1 MLFGKSDWKIFE
13 KGIEKEWLVTN
24 GIGGFASSTI
34 IGANTR
40 RYHGLLVAAL
50 KPPVNRHLVLSKIDE
65 SISIDGVS
73 YNLFSYQTPDFIM
86 KGYQYLQNVEINAV
100 PAFIYSIG
108 DVFLEKKVCMI
119 YGQNTVVVTYHII
132 NGESNCSLRLT
143 PLVNFRDYH
152 FNSSREHM
160 RFSQKHKDRE
170 VSIKPYDYPEDIVI
184 KCSEGSF
191 ISQSECYFYNM
202 DYAVERERGLHSTED
217 LFIPGY
223 FEVDVSP
230 YEEKDITIVAT
241 IGNEIK
247 HLDGKAY
254 IEEEEKRIKAL
265 VDKAGYEDKLA
276 RQLVKAADNFIVYR
290 QSTDAKTIIA
300 GYPWFTDWGRDTM
313 IAFAGLTLATKRFD
327 DAREILY
334 TFSLYVKDGLIPNVF
349 PDAGCEPA
357 YNTVDAPL
365 WYFEA
370 VSKYIE
376 YTGDID
382 FIREKIY
389 KVLVQIIEAYKNGTH
404 FNIRMDSDHLITAGD
419 SGTQL
424 TWMDAKV
431 GDWVVTPR
439 HGKAVEINALW
450 YNALRVMSELST
462 KIGLDSVSYD
472 NTAASVKA
480 SFLKAFWNENEQCLF
495 DVISGG
501 FKDGK
506 IRPNQVMAAGLTYPV
521 IEGETAKK
529 VVRKVWKELYAQ
541 YGLRTLSP
549 RDKDYK
555 GIYCGE
561 QYYRDGA
568 YHQGTVWAWIIGY
581 FVSAFI
587 KAYGDTEKSRRTA
600 KMFITPFIDH
610 MKDACIGSV
619 SEIFDGNDPYIP
631 RGCFAQAWSVGEL
644 LRCYSEDVKAK

>member
-1 MLFGKSDWKIFE
+1 MAELYLPTLMSDIVD
-13 KGIEKEWLVTN
+13 KGIIN
-24 GIGGFASSTI
+24 GDNGYIVRIGGLM
-34 IGANTR
+34 
-40 RYHGLLVAAL
+40 LLVALGGAICVIIASFL
-50 KPPVNRHLVLSKIDE
+50 SAKASTGFGRDLRSQVYTRVQSFSLHEFDKLGTATLITRTTNDIMQVQQVLMMILRMMISAPIMCIGGIIMAVSKEPTLSLVIVVVIPVLAAI
-65 SISIDGVS
+65 IAIVS
-73 YNLFSYQTPDFIM
+73 YKGMPLFRAMQVKLDSLNM
-86 KGYQYLQNVEINAV
+86 
-100 PAFIYSIG
+100 
-108 DVFLEKKVCMI
+108 
-119 YGQNTVVVTYHII
+119 VV
-132 NGESNCSLRLT
+132 
-143 PLVNFRDYH
+143 
-152 FNSSREHM
+152 RE
-160 RFSQKHKDRE
+160 
-170 VSIKPYDYPEDIVI
+170 
-184 KCSEGSF
+184 
-191 ISQSECYFYNM
+191 
-202 DYAVERERGLHSTED
+202 
-217 LFIPGY
+217 
-223 FEVDVSP
+223 
-230 YEEKDITIVAT
+230 
-241 IGNEIK
+241 
-247 HLDGKAY
+247 
-254 IEEEEKRIKAL
+254 
-265 VDKAGYEDKLA
+265 
-276 RQLVKAADNFIVYR
+276 
-290 QSTDAKTIIA
+290 
-300 GYPWFTDWGRDTM
+300 
-313 IAFAGLTLATKRFD
+313 GLTGIRVIRAFNMVEHEAKRFD

-334 TFSLYVKDGLIPNVF
+334 TFSLYVKDGQIPNVF

-439 HGKAVEINALW
+439 HGKAVEINALL
-450 YNALRVMSELST
+450 YNALRVMSGISK

-472 NTAASVKA
+472 STAASVKA

-495 DVISGG
+495 DVISGD

-521 IEGETAKK
+521 VEGEAAKK

-555 GIYCGE
+555 GIYCGD

-568 YHQGTVWAWIIGY
+568 YHQGTVWAWLMGY
-581 FVSAFI
+581 FVSAYI
-587 KAYGDTEKSRRTA
+587 KAYGDTEKNRRTA
-600 KMFITPFIDH
+600 KMFIIPFIDH
-610 MKDACIGSV
+610 MRDACIGSV
-619 SEIFDGNDPYIP
+619 SEIFD
-631 RGCFAQAWSVGEL
+631 
-644 LRCYSEDVKAK
+644 